1 MEPVERSR
9 RIGEGLT
16 DRGQEGR
23 WHVADDFGDLAR
35 LAIVLGQEVF
45 EPADSFLALAR
56 RGEHHGPGPA
66 IQIDEDGD
74 VVVPP
79 LRSRLVKRHGLQIGK
94 DRKSTRLNSSHY
106 CASRMPS
113 SACKNTEKT
122 SV

>member
-1 MEPVERSR
+1 MLISDWSSDVCSSD
-9 RIGEGLT
+9 L
-16 DRGQEGR
+16 
-23 WHVADDFGDLAR
+23 FGDLAR

-94 DRKSTRLNSSHY
+94 VEPFQRGSQDRKSTRLNSSH
-106 CASRMPS
+106 
-113 SACKNTEKT
+113 
-122 SV
+122 